1 MPGSLPAQFVME
13 SMMEHVAKALNKD
26 PSAVRK
32 INFYTK
38 GQVLISGIVGHNSC
52 HGPFGA
58 VFFQYLAFEEQSFLK
73 GSKNI

>member
-1 MPGSLPAQFVME
+1 MPAQFLME

-38 GQVLISGIVGHNSC
+38 GQVLISGIVNHNFC
-52 HGPFGA
+52 HGPFG
-58 VFFQYLAFEEQSFLK
+58 VVLFQYLAFKEQSFSK
-73 GSKNI
+73 GSINI